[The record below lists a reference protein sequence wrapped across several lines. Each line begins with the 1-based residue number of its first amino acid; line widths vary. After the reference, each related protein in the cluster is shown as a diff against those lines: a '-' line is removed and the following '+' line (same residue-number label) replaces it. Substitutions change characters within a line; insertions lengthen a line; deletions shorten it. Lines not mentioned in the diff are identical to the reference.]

1 MPPTPARASSAT
13 ARSATALPRPPPDD
27 RQLGTD
33 AADCPVPTRTRSGIL
48 VRENREARLRAGA
61 LKEMSMAL
69 VDTLRITTVS
79 VAKDRVEA
87 TMPITPDLFQPFGFL
102 HGGATIALLETGAS
116 IGTEQST
123 DFDVERPFGI
133 DVHVRHRKSGTAG
146 LLRGVAELEREEPA
160 RSGGTK
166 QFWRVVAFDDAG
178 DVVSDGTIMTKIVP
192 LARLEEKARERA
204 ANREQVL

>member
-1 MPPTPARASSAT
+1 M
-13 ARSATALPRPPPDD
+13 PRPPPDN

-102 HGGATIALLETGAS
+102 HGGATIALLETAASRGA
-116 IGTEQST
+116 EERA
-123 DFDVERPFGI
+123 DLEHERPFG
-133 DVHVRHRKSGTAG
+133 VEVQVRHRKSATTGTVRA
-146 LLRGVAELEREEPA
+146 VATLECEGPSSV
-160 RSGGTK
+160 SGIK
-166 QFWRVVAFDDAG
+166 QFWNVAAYDDEG
-178 DVVSDGTIMTKIVP
+178 DVLTEGLIMVKVVP
-192 LARLEEKARERA
+192 LARLAEKERER
-204 ANREQVL
+204 REAKGGASR